1 MDKQE
6 QIRVRKDEKRYA
18 QQARGISLKI
28 KEDVQGFKRVL
39 REAVVDGCGV
49 CIVREA
55 MKQFAIEEIDHMG
68 WDTGSAQLIKTSPQ
82 TYP

>member
-1 MDKQE
+1 M
-6 QIRVRKDEKRYA
+6 
-18 QQARGISLKI
+18 
-28 KEDVQGFKRVL
+28 QGFKRVL

-68 WDTGSAQLIKTSPQ
+68 WDTGSAQFIKTSPQ